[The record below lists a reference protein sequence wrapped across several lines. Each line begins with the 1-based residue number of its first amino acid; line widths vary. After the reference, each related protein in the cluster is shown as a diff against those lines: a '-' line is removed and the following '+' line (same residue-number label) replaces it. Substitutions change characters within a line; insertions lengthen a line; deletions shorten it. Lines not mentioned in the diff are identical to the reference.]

1 MEKITLGNFLCRCLS
16 QAGIKEVFGVAGD
29 YNFTILD
36 EFEKHPEISFIG
48 NRNELNAGYSADA
61 YARLKGIAALVTT
74 FGVGELSAC
83 NAFAGSNSEN
93 VPVVHIV
100 GAPPTPAQKGH
111 KYMHHSLMDG
121 NFKKFQQV
129 YDPISAYTTSITL
142 ENASDEIPKALNI
155 AQTKKKPVYI
165 MIANDLL
172 SKEIAVSTVELTT
185 AVTSQTSLQQAVAHA
200 KQLLNQSNNTVLLAD
215 VKVMRFHLEKLV
227 QQLVETMNIPVASTV
242 YGKGSFDETHPNYI
256 GVYAG
261 SCGEQSVQN
270 TVENAQCVIAVGLV
284 WADTNSAN
292 FTAKMEFTKTIQIQ
306 PNSVVIGEAMYQN
319 ILATDMI
326 NSLMQL
332 NAKQS
337 RHANQATFPYSQT
350 LGQPNDA
357 LVAANYYPMFQQ
369 FIKDNDVIIVETG
382 TLQNG
387 FSQVR
392 LRKNVTYVTQGGWQ
406 SIGYATPAAF
416 GACVAAPDRRVLLFT
431 GDGSLQVTAQE
442 ISTML
447 EHNYKPI
454 LFILNNGQYVVEKY
468 LNVNTLNQKY
478 NVIPKWDYTK
488 LPAAFGG
495 DAYTATVKTV
505 EELDGAMKQAE
516 TECHNRL
523 CIIEIIPGNPLDA
536 PQYLVES
543 RKILES
549 KKMNQ

>member
-36 EFEKHPEISFIG
+36 EFEKHPEITFIG

-83 NAFAGSNSEN
+83 NAIAGSNSEN

-100 GAPPTPAQKGH
+100 GAPPSPDQKEH
-111 KYMHHSLMDG
+111 KFMHHSLMDG
-121 NFKKFQQV
+121 NFRTFQKV
-129 YDPISAYTTSITL
+129 YEPISAYTTAITL

-172 SKEIAVSTVELTT
+172 SKEIAVSTVELSA

-200 KQLLNQSNNTVLLAD
+200 KQLLDQSNNTVLLAD
-215 VKVMRFHLEKLV
+215 VKVMRFHLEKPV

-242 YGKGSFDETHPNYI
+242 YGKGAFDETHPNYI
-256 GVYAG
+256 GVYVG
-261 SCGEQSVQN
+261 SCGEETVRN

-284 WADTNSAN
+284 WADTNTAN
-292 FTAKMEFTKTIQIQ
+292 FTAKVDFTKTIQIQ
-306 PNSVVIGEAMYQN
+306 PNTVIIGEAMYQN
-319 ILATDMI
+319 ILAVDMI
-326 NSLMQL
+326 NSLIQL

-337 RHANQATFPYSQT
+337 SQVNQATFSYSQT
-350 LGQPNDA
+350 QGQTNDA
-357 LVAANYYPMFQQ
+357 LLAANYYPMFQQ
-369 FIKDNDVIIVETG
+369 FIKDNDVIVVETG
-382 TLQNG
+382 TLQHG

-416 GACVAAPDRRVLLFT
+416 GVCVAAPERRVLLFT
-431 GDGSLQVTAQE
+431 GDGSLQLTAQE
-442 ISTML
+442 ISSML
-447 EHNYKPI
+447 EHNCKPI
-454 LFILNNGQYVVEKY
+454 IFILNNGQYIVEKY

-488 LPAAFGG
+488 LPMAFGG

-505 EELDGAMKQAE
+505 EELEQAMKQAE
-516 TECHNRL
+516 KECHSRL
-523 CIIEIIPGNPLDA
+523 CIIEIIPGDPLDA

-549 KKMNQ
+549 QKMNQ